1 MLGRRS
7 LSLPLN
13 LCDLELGRTLRQ
25 NRTRRTASVSRE
37 HSNSVMADEEERPV
51 LLRDHYLPSTYN
63 SPSCLQLPNVTVA
76 NYEIKSSIIQ
86 MLPSFYGLNN
96 EDPYKHIDEFLEIC
110 STIKMHGFS
119 EDALRMRLF
128 LFSLKEKAKHWLKS
142 LEPNI
147 VTSWTQMQQDF
158 LKKYFPIGRTNQ
170 IRKTITSFSQFEG
183 EQFHE
188 TWERLKDLLRK
199 CPHHAVPK
207 WQLVQCFYDGL
218 TEPHRQMVDA
228 SCGGTFMLKS
238 ENEAWILFDNL
249 SENSMHHASTSRRTP
264 APKAPKTK
272 SLFEASIPFDV
283 TAKVEALSR
292 KIDQL
297 MAAGFVHTS
306 SSNIFPQHEP
316 CSFCS
321 STTHHVRDC
330 PSNGQ
335 FSDIST
341 EQVNATF
348 SRPGNDPYSNSYNPG
363 WRNHPNFSWRAP
375 GNENFAQQFNGP
387 HHQVYPQSNNQFFQP
402 PYGSCPPHQQ

>member
-13 LCDLELGRTLRQ
+13 LCELDLGRTLRQ

-63 SPSCLQLPNVTVA
+63 PPSCLQLPNVTVA

-86 MLPSFYGLNN
+86 MLSSFYGLNN

-128 LFSLKEKAKHWLKS
+128 PFSLKEKAKHWLKS
-142 LEPNI
+142 LEPN
-147 VTSWTQMQQDF
+147 V
-158 LKKYFPIGRTNQ
+158 PIGRTNQ
-170 IRKTITSFSQFEG
+170 IRKTIISFSQLEG

-199 CPHHAVPK
+199 CPHQAIPK

-228 SCGGTFMLKS
+228 SCGGTFMMKS

-249 SENSMHHASTSRRTP
+249 SENSMQHASSTSRRTP
-264 APKAPKTK
+264 APKAPKIENI
-272 SLFEASIPFDV
+272 FEASTPFDV
-283 TAKVEALSR
+283 TTKVDALSQ

-297 MAAGFVHTS
+297 MADGFALLPFRTS
-306 SSNIFPQHEP
+306 LHGMSPALFAPALLIMSETALRLGNSLSFRQSKLMLLSLDQGMILIPIHITRDGEITQIFHGE
-316 CSFCS
+316 
-321 STTHHVRDC
+321 
-330 PSNGQ
+330 GK
-335 FSDIST
+335 
-341 EQVNATF
+341 
-348 SRPGNDPYSNSYNPG
+348 
-363 WRNHPNFSWRAP
+363 
-375 GNENFAQQFNGP
+375 
-387 HHQVYPQSNNQFFQP
+387 
-402 PYGSCPPHQQ
+402 

>member
-128 LFSLKEKAKHWLKS
+128 PFSLKEKAKHWLKS

-147 VTSWTQMQQDF
+147 VTSWTQMQQEF
-158 LKKYFPIGRTNQ
+158 LKKYFPIGKTNQ
-170 IRKTITSFSQFEG
+170 IRKTIIGFSQLEG

-199 CPHHAVPK
+199 CPHHAIPK

-249 SENSMHHASTSRRTP
+249 SENSMQHASSTSCRTP
-264 APKAPKTK
+264 APKAPKTEN
-272 SLFEASIPFDV
+272 LFEASTPFDV
-283 TAKVEALSR
+283 TTKVDALSR

-297 MAAGFVHTS
+297 MAAGFAPTS
-306 SSNIFPQHEP
+306 SSHIPPRHEP

-321 STTHHVRDC
+321 SAAHHVKDC
-330 PSNGQ
+330 PTAG
-335 FSDIST
+335 
-341 EQVNATF
+341 
-348 SRPGNDPYSNSYNPG
+348 
-363 WRNHPNFSWRAP
+363 
-375 GNENFAQQFNGP
+375 
-387 HHQVYPQSNNQFFQP
+387 
-402 PYGSCPPHQQ
+402 